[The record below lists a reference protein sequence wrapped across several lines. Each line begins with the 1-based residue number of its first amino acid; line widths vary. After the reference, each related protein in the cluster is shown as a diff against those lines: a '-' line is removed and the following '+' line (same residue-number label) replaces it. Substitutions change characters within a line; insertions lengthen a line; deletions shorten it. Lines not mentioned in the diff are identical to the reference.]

1 MKRLEDLRQR
11 IKTNLRDNILSF
23 WTDHMVD
30 QAKGGFYGRISN
42 DMKLD
47 RQADKGLV
55 LNTRILWTYSAAY
68 NCLGDQAYLRLA
80 HRAYDYLQNYF
91 WDKDNKGG
99 YWMLD
104 YRGRPKE
111 SEKLVYGQAFMIYA
125 LAEYYKASQDRE
137 SLDMAIDL
145 YRTLEA
151 KATDPIYRGYLE
163 GFSANWDYKKGLLIS
178 DGEHKDSE
186 KTMNTHLHLL
196 EAYTNLLRVWEDE
209 GLKDRLRQLVDI
221 MTDLV
226 LNKESW
232 HFDVYFDRQWGS
244 LTDLVSYG
252 HDIEGSWLLTEAA
265 EVLADRD
272 YIKKVEQISLNIAQ
286 TVLDQGLDIDGGLF
300 NEGTR
305 QGPHDRDKYWWPQA
319 EALVG
324 FFNAYQISQDQAYLD
339 ACIKCWDFIDSKL
352 VDHKNGEWFEYIDI
366 GGQLAGPDE
375 AKADE
380 WKCPYHNSRA
390 CMELL
395 TRLNKKIN
403 KK

>member
-1 MKRLEDLRQR
+1 
-11 IKTNLRDNILSF
+11 
-23 WTDHMVD
+23 
-30 QAKGGFYGRISN
+30 
-42 DMKLD
+42 
-47 RQADKGLV
+47 
-55 LNTRILWTYSAAY
+55 
-68 NCLGDQAYLRLA
+68 
-80 HRAYDYLQNYF
+80 
-91 WDKDNKGG
+91 
-99 YWMLD
+99 
-104 YRGRPKE
+104 
-111 SEKLVYGQAFMIYA
+111 MIYA

-232 HFDVYFDRQWGS
+232 HFDVYFDRQWAS

-324 FFNAYQISQDQAYLD
+324 FFNAYQISQDQAFLD